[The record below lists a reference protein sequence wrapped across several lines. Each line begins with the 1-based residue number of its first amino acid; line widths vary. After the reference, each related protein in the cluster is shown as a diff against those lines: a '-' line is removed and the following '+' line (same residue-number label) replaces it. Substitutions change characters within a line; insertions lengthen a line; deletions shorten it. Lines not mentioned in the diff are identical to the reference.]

1 MRDTMT
7 ILNRRD
13 GGESSGSGG
22 SGGGGGGEAGKV
34 LRSGGLG
41 GGGSTLVVMEMGDPI
56 RDCRWEGLATCLVS
70 RA

>member
-1 MRDTMT
+1 MRDTT
-7 ILNRRD
+7 ARLNRRD
-13 GGESSGSGG
+13 DGEFGGSGG

-41 GGGSTLVVMEMGDPI
+41 GGGSTPVVEMGDPI
-56 RDCRWEGLATCLVS
+56 GDCRCEGLATCLVS